1 MIVHVYYIYIGSGLE
16 AVSNFET
23 NVTGIPSS
31 VLIKV
36 LHIETKDIVAVVS
49 AQCDKR
55 HKQYGQHGAASDIG

>member
-1 MIVHVYYIYIGSGLE
+1 MVYCIYIYTVLE

-36 LHIETKDIVAVVS
+36 LYIETKDFVSVVS
-49 AQCDKR
+49 TQCDKR
-55 HKQYGQHGAASDIG
+55 HKQDSHDGAADDIG